1 MKRYALWLFF
11 VMLLLLLMVP
21 ALVAQNPN
29 YNNGPVWRVIYVDV
43 KAGMGDAFWTDIR
56 QNFRPIYDEF
66 KKQGWVVDYK
76 FYTNPVTEHPDD
88 WNVAIAIEYKNWTT
102 IDEMAEKATTIA
114 EKHYGSHQA
123 SVDAAK
129 KRADFSTTIR
139 SSLAREVTLKEAK
152 NKNRLRPPQPM

>member
-1 MKRYALWLFF
+1 MRKFVLWLF
-11 VMLLLLLMVP
+11 VALTLLAGTQLF
-21 ALVAQNPN
+21 AQNPH
-29 YNNGPVWRVIYVDV
+29 YNNGPVWRVIYVNV
-43 KAGMGDAFWTDIR
+43 KPGMGDKYWSDLG
-56 QNFRPIYDEF
+56 QNFKPVYDEF

-139 SSLAREVTLKEAK
+139 SSLAREVTLK
-152 NKNRLRPPQPM
+152 